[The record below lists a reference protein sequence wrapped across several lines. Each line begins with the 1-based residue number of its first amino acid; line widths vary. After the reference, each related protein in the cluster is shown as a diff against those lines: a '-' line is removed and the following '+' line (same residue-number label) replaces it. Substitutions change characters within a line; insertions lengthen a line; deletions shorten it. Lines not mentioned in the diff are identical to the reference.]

1 MIKFNDTVINVGKF
15 PNNESF
21 IDLGITREMK
31 CIKNNNILFKF
42 ENDAEFMYLKFL
54 KDFLDDNGIKN
65 ITLTMPY
72 IPYSRMD
79 RKEEKRLFTLKSV
92 AKFIN
97 ELNFESVVVWEPHS
111 DVSVALFDRIKVM
124 NTTHELAMK
133 LMFNLSGLANK
144 PEKFRTEKDAYEVIK
159 DECLL
164 NDIYLIYPD
173 NGAAKR
179 YEKQFKYEK
188 FITCKKNRDF
198 NTGRINSLE
207 LELDNDCIRPKV
219 AIIVDDL
226 SSRGG
231 TFQLTAQKLK
241 EQLNVEKIY
250 LVVTH
255 CENTIFDGEVLDGD
269 VITEVHTTDSILTT
283 DKRHNKLFVDKQLI
297 NLF

>member
-1 MIKFNDTVINVGKF
+1 
-15 PNNESF
+15 
-21 IDLGITREMK
+21 
-31 CIKNNNILFKF
+31 
-42 ENDAEFMYLKFL
+42 
-54 KDFLDDNGIKN
+54 
-65 ITLTMPY
+65 MPY

-92 AKFIN
+92 ANFIN
-97 ELNFESVVVWEPHS
+97 DMNFDKVIVWEPHS
-111 DVSVALFDRIKVM
+111 EVSVALFDRIRVE
-124 NTTHELAMK
+124 NTTCDLTLS
-133 LMFNLSGLANK
+133 LMFKIGNLAEQK
-144 PEKFRTEKDAYEVIK
+144 EKFCTVENPYDAIK
-159 DECLL
+159 NECLKQ
-164 NDIYLIYPD
+164 DIYLVYPD
-173 NGAAKR
+173 AGAAKR

-207 LELDNDCIRPKV
+207 LELDNDCIKPKI

-255 CENTIFDGEVLDGD
+255 CENTIFDGEVLTGTLID
-269 VITEVHTTDSILTT
+269 EVHTTDSILSNN
-283 DKRHNKLFVDKQLI
+283 KEHEKLFIDKK
-297 NLF
+297 LFN

>member
-1 MIKFNDTVINVGKF
+1 MIKFNDILINVGKF
-15 PNNESF
+15 PNNESY
-21 IDLGITREMK
+21 IDFEITREMK
-31 CIKNNNILFKF
+31 EKNNFIFFKF

-54 KDFLDDNGIKN
+54 KDFLVDNGIEN
-65 ITLTMPY
+65 ISLIMPY

-92 AKFIN
+92 ARFIN
-97 ELNFESVVVWEPHS
+97 DLNFKKVVVWEPHS
-111 DVSVALFDRIKVM
+111 EVSVALFDRIEVK
-124 NTTHELAMK
+124 NTTYDIAMK
-133 LMFNLSGLANK
+133 LMYQLSDLANHQ
-144 PEKFRTEKDAYEVIK
+144 EKLCVDKNPYEVIK
-159 DECLL
+159 EECSL
-164 NDIYLIYPD
+164 NDVYLIYPD

-207 LELDNDCIRPKV
+207 LELDNDCIKPKI

-241 EQLNVEKIY
+241 DELAVEKIF

-255 CENTIFDGEVLDGD
+255 CENTIFDGEVLTGNLIEA
-269 VITEVHTTDSILTT
+269 VYTTDSILSA
-283 DKRHNKLFVDKQLI
+283 DKKHEKLFISKRVEDLI
-297 NLF
+297 

>member
-1 MIKFNDTVINVGKF
+1 MIKFNDILINVGKF
-15 PNNESF
+15 PNNESY
-21 IDLGITREMK
+21 IDFEITRELK
-31 CIKNNNILFKF
+31 EKNNFIFFKF

-54 KDFLDDNGIKN
+54 KDFLVDNGIEN
-65 ITLTMPY
+65 ISLIMPY

-92 AKFIN
+92 ARFIN
-97 ELNFESVVVWEPHS
+97 DLNFKKVVIWEPHS
-111 DVSVALFDRIKVM
+111 EVSVALFDRIEVK
-124 NTTHELAMK
+124 NTTYDIAMK
-133 LMFNLSGLANK
+133 LMYQLSDLANHQ
-144 PEKFRTEKDAYEVIK
+144 EKLCVDKNPYEVIK
-159 DECLL
+159 EECSL
-164 NDIYLIYPD
+164 NDVYLIYPD

-207 LELDNDCIRPKV
+207 LELDNDCIKPKI

-241 EQLNVEKIY
+241 AELAVEKIF

-255 CENTIFDGEVLDGD
+255 CENTIFDGEVLTGNLIDA
-269 VITEVHTTDSILTT
+269 VYTTDSILSA
-283 DKRHNKLFVDKQLI
+283 DKKHEKLFISKRVEDLI
-297 NLF
+297 

>member
-1 MIKFNDTVINVGKF
+1 MIKFNNTIINVGRF

-21 IDLGITREMK
+21 IDLEIDRDTRRNQSNTIT
-31 CIKNNNILFKF
+31 FKF
-42 ENDAEFMYLKFL
+42 EDDAEFMYLKFL
-54 KDFLDDNGIKN
+54 KDFLDENGIKN
-65 ITLTMPY
+65 ISLNMPY

-97 ELNFESVVVWEPHS
+97 DLNFEKVVVWEPHS
-111 DVSVALFDRIKVM
+111 EVSIALFDRIRVE
-124 NTTHELAMK
+124 NITQDIALK
-133 LMFNLSGLANK
+133 LMYKLSDLENQK
-144 PEKFRTEKDAYEVIK
+144 EKFCEGKDPYTVIK
-159 DECLL
+159 ETAAE
-164 NDIYLIYPD
+164 NNIYLVYPD
-173 NGAAKR
+173 AGAAKR

-207 LELDNDCIRPKV
+207 LELDNDCIKPKV

-255 CENTIFDGEVLDGD
+255 CENTIFDGDVLTGD
-269 VITEVHTTDSILTT
+269 LINEVHTTDSILSS
-283 DKRHNKLFVDKQLI
+283 DKVHEKLFIDKKI
-297 NLF
+297 G